1 MRAFTPEGIGNF
13 WSVSP
18 DGDHVAVTAASGVE
32 IHSVSG
38 GQTPQKVPGLSGPQ
52 VLVAWIDRGLLVYDE
67 PNPSALGKVL
77 LIDPVTGARQTWRE
91 ILPRDPSGIMNMG
104 ALVVTPDGG
113 SYAYWWFRALS
124 DLYLGS
130 ELI

>member
-1 MRAFTPEGIGNF
+1 MRAFTPEGVGFF

-18 DGDHVAVTAASGVE
+18 DGTRAAVTGSGIE

-38 GQTPQKVPGLSGPQ
+38 SQQVQRVPGLSGPQ
-52 VLVAWIDRGLLVYDE
+52 ILTGWIERGLIVYDE
-67 PNPSALGKVL
+67 PDPSALGKVL
-77 LIDPVTGARQTWRE
+77 LIDPQTGVRQTWKE
-91 ILPRDPSGIMNMG
+91 ILPRDPAGIMNMG

-113 SYAYWWFRALS
+113 SYAYWWSRALS

-130 ELI
+130 GLS